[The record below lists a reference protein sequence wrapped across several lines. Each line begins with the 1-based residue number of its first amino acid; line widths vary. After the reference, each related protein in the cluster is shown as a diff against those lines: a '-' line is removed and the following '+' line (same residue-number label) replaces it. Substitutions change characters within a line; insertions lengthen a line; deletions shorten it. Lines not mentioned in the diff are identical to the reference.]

1 MEMGSSSALS
11 EGQKV
16 IVIGNP
22 EGLQWTASDGIIAAL
37 RTDQKLVQITAP
49 ISPGSGGS
57 PVLDENGKVI
67 GIATAFWKEGQNL
80 NFSIPIEH
88 VIEAAAALKPDA
100 KPIAFVAAS
109 ERQAVTPNPTPSL
122 QPSPTPSEV
131 STEVS
136 EAQILVAEGQSS
148 SASKSLQEYLQNHP
162 SDAAAWA
169 TYSDALDAM
178 SLIEQSVTAL
188 SQSLSIDPL
197 NRWRWVTYAYRLGQL
212 YSTVR
217 SPELLVRIQK
227 ASETALSLGDD
238 QKLTWD
244 LRIFAVRVR
253 GDQTEATTLRLKKM
267 ICFKEVSLLILPT
280 AIMVASQMACFSL
293 RLTMSLLN

>member
-1 MEMGSSSALS
+1 MGSSSALA

-37 RTDQKLVQITAP
+37 RTDQKLIQITAP
-49 ISPGSGGS
+49 ISPGSSGS

-80 NFSIPIEH
+80 NFAIPIEH

-122 QPSPTPSEV
+122 QPSPTPSEI

-148 SASKSLQEYLQNHP
+148 SAAKSLQEYLQNHP

-169 TYSDALDAM
+169 TYSDIHMFARLVIGRFQQ
-178 SLIEQSVTAL
+178 LTEV
-188 SQSLSIDPL
+188 SQFL
-197 NRWRWVTYAYRLGQL
+197 R
-212 YSTVR
+212 YS
-217 SPELLVRIQK
+217 E
-227 ASETALSLGDD
+227 
-238 QKLTWD
+238 
-244 LRIFAVRVR
+244 
-253 GDQTEATTLRLKKM
+253 LRLNPESIVLSMDADIIVGLTSPSKNLTTQRH
-267 ICFKEVSLLILPT
+267 VAILYPVPDST
-280 AIMVASQMACFSL
+280 A
-293 RLTMSLLN
+293 R